1 MTSEPAARTQLTG
14 DYAPPRMLPDPPK
27 KMDMK
32 QRTHVLQADAILRQY
47 FAHRPDVLVS
57 GDGYLCYDTRRRANW
72 LVPDC
77 IVAFGVDPEAVVD
90 RNGYVISEVGKPP
103 EFVLEIASE
112 TTGREDYTRK
122 RGIYAGYGVG
132 EYWRFDH
139 TGGQYHDQP
148 IAGDLLVDG
157 RYQPIGLNYEA
168 DGVIW
173 GHSPVL
179 GLDLCWESGRL
190 RFYDPATGEYL
201 PSMAEVT
208 EERDVERAVR
218 QAAERRAADAERR
231 AADAET
237 EAQRLRGQLL
247 RLQEEERQSDT
258 Q

>member
-1 MTSEPAARTQLTG
+1 
-14 DYAPPRMLPDPPK
+14 MLPDPPK

-148 IAGDLLVDG
+148 IAGDLLVEG
-157 RYQPIGLNYEA
+157 VYRPIALNYGP

-173 GHSPVL
+173 GHSPML
-179 GLDLCWESGRL
+179 GLDLCWENGRL
-190 RFYDPATGEYL
+190 RFYDPSTGEYL
-201 PSMAEVT
+201 RSLAEVMAE
-208 EERDVERAVR
+208 RDAAQRRAD
-218 QAAERRAADAERR
+218 AAEA
-231 AADAET
+231 
-237 EAQRLRGQLL
+237 EAQRLREQLL
-247 RLQEEERQSDT
+247 RLQEGQSDT
-258 Q
+258 R